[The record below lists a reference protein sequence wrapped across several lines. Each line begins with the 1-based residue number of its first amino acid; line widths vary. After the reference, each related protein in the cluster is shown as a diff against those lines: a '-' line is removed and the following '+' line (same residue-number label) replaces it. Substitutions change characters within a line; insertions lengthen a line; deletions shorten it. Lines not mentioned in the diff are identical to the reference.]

1 MRVARTQTLVQL
13 SEDLLAALDQRAA
26 RRGVSRSQI
35 IREAIEA
42 HLAGDLDQE
51 IARRIVAGYERI
63 PQATSDEWGDPAAA
77 AATMSGD
84 AHRRLDAE
92 ERAAGHDPW

>member
-1 MRVARTQTLVQL
+1 VARTQTLVQL
-13 SEDLLAALDQRAA
+13 SDVLLAALDQRAA

-42 HLAGDLDQE
+42 HLSDDLDDSVS
-51 IARRIVAGYERI
+51 RRIVAGYERI
-63 PQATSDEWGDPAAA
+63 PQATPDEWGDPAKFT
-77 AATMSGD
+77 AATARD

-92 ERAAGHDPW
+92 ERSAGSEPW